1 MDRGL
6 DEIIADN
13 VRIIHRNPVQ
23 LLYALGLTTHS
34 SFSAAVALA
43 IGAMAAVQLVAVAA
57 AIVKRLPET
66 E

>member
-13 VRIIHRNPVQ
+13 VRIIHYSPVQ
-23 LLYALGLTTHS
+23 ILHALGLTTHY
-34 SFSAAVALA
+34 SFSAAMPLA
-43 IGAMAAVQLVAVAA
+43 IGAMAAVQLVAVAV
-57 AIVKRLPET
+57 AIVKRLPEM